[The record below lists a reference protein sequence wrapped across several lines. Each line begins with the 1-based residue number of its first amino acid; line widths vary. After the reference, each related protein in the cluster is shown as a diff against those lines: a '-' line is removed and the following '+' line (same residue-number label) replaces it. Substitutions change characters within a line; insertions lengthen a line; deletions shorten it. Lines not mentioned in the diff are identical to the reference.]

1 MATTHA
7 ERLFKTIS
15 RPVSNRGLVRTVTFL
30 SLIVISA
37 CAGIK
42 SKEQKPVVSASIPTI
57 DQVGALRMPAEIAPI
72 SAPFPM
78 PQLKRPQFPNR
89 SFSILSRGATQS
101 RITTKEIQAA
111 IDEMNKLGGGTV
123 IVPAG
128 KWKTGRISLKSNVN
142 LHLEQGA
149 ELHFSGQIEDYRPAV
164 FTRNEGV
171 EVMSLGACIYAN
183 GQENIAVTGKGKLIG
198 PPKDS
203 PVRKRVMSVDVI
215 ENVIPHDKPV
225 AERVYEGYND
235 EFIFLP
241 MFISPINCKNILI
254 EGISL
259 ENTPFWN
266 IVPVYCDGVIIRG
279 VTVNSV
285 GIPRGDGIDIEST
298 RNVLIEYCTLSC
310 GDDCFTMKAGRGE
323 DGMRVNKPT
332 ENVVVR
338 FCLAREGHGGIT
350 CGSETAGMIRNLY
363 VHDSVFDDT
372 GVGIRFKTRRPRGG
386 GGENLHY
393 ERIRMNLRE
402 DAFRW
407 DMLGSKM
414 YVGELATRLP
424 ARDINRLTPVYRN
437 ITAKD
442 FIIENART
450 FVRIDGIPESP
461 MTNFKLENAVVNS
474 RSLFKA
480 SDAKDILIKNVRIKS
495 QDSLITLVDTRNLT
509 FKNVVFDIPGKEIIT
524 SVSGELS
531 EDIEFENTSPV
542 KPKGWKDN
550 EWKK

>member
-1 MATTHA
+1 MKIHTNKKNLHA
-7 ERLFKTIS
+7 FLLCSITGSFLFFFTQCSITRKTET
-15 RPVSNRGLVRTVTFL
+15 PVSGVY
-30 SLIVISA
+30 
-37 CAGIK
+37 
-42 SKEQKPVVSASIPTI
+42 IPTI
-57 DQVGALRMPAEIAPI
+57 EDVGALKMPAEIAPI
-72 SAPFPM
+72 TAPFAM
-78 PQLKRPQFPNR
+78 PQLKRPIFPNL
-89 SFSILSRGATQS
+89 SISITDKGAKQGI
-101 RITTKEIQAA
+101 ITTKAIQTA
-111 IDEMNKLGGGTV
+111 IDEINVQGGGTV
-123 IVPAG
+123 NIPAG
-128 KWKTGRISLKSNVN
+128 KWNTGRISLKSNVN
-142 LHLEQGA
+142 LHLEAGA
-149 ELHFSGQIEDYRPAV
+149 ELHFSGEIEDYRPAV
-164 FTRNEGV
+164 FTRNEGI

-183 GQENIAVTGKGKLIG
+183 GQENIAVTGRGKLIG

-203 PVRKRVMSVDVI
+203 PVRTRVMNVDVI
-215 ENVIPHDKPV
+215 ENVVPHDKPV
-225 AERVYEGYND
+225 SERVYEGYNN

-241 MFISPINCKNILI
+241 MFISPINCKNVLI

-350 CGSETAGMIRNLY
+350 VGSETAGIIRNLY

-386 GGENLHY
+386 GGENLFY
-393 ERIRMNLRE
+393 ERIRMSLRD

-424 ARDINRLTPVYRN
+424 APPVNRLTPFYRN
-437 ITAKD
+437 ISAKD
-442 FIIENART
+442 FIIEKAKNLI
-450 FVRIDGIPESP
+450 RIDGIPESP
-461 MTNFKLENAVVNS
+461 LTNFTLENADITTTNLI
-474 RSLFKA
+474 RA
-480 SDAKDILIKNVRIKS
+480 TDAKDITIKNAVIRS
-495 QDSLITLVDTRNLT
+495 QDSLISLTDVRNLL
-509 FKNVVFDIPGKEIIT
+509 FKNVVFKVPGDELI
-524 SVSGELS
+524 VNDSGDLS
-531 EDIEFENTSPV
+531 DNIKFRNTVPRKPENW
-542 KPKGWKDN
+542 PKASMDK
-550 EWKK
+550 

>member
-1 MATTHA
+1 M
-7 ERLFKTIS
+7 LK
-15 RPVSNRGLVRTVTFL
+15 L
-30 SLIVISA
+30 SLKFPVQILSIIT
-37 CAGIK
+37 AGALF
-42 SKEQKPVVSASIPTI
+42 SQCSIIQSNQTAFSTPKVPTVNE
-57 DQVGALRMPAEIAPI
+57 VGALRMPEEIAPVT
-72 SAPFPM
+72 APFNM
-78 PQLKRPQFPNR
+78 PQFKRPTFPNR
-89 SFSILSRGATQS
+89 SINILEKNAKQGV
-101 RITTKEIQAA
+101 IVTKEIQTA
-111 IDEMNKLGGGTV
+111 IDDLTKQGGGTV
-123 IVPAG
+123 IVPPG
-128 KWKTGRISLKSNVN
+128 KWNTGRISLKNNVN

-149 ELHFSGQIEDYRPAV
+149 ELHFSGEVEDYRPAV

-183 GQENIAVTGKGKLIG
+183 GQENIAITGKGKLVG

-203 PVRKRVMSVDVI
+203 PVRTRFMNVDVI
-215 ENVIPHDKPV
+215 ENVVPHDKPV
-225 AERVYEGYND
+225 SERVYEGYNN

-241 MFISPINCKNILI
+241 MFISPINCKNVFI

-285 GIPRGDGIDIEST
+285 GIPRGDGIDIESS

-338 FCLAREGHGGIT
+338 FCLAKEGHGGIT
-350 CGSETAGMIRNLY
+350 VGSETAGMIRNLY

-386 GGENLHY
+386 GGEYIYY
-393 ERIRMNLRE
+393 ERIRMSLRD

-424 ARDINRLTPVYRN
+424 AREVNRLTPSFKN
-437 ITAKD
+437 IYAKD
-442 FIIENART
+442 FVIEKAKT
-450 FVRIDGIPESP
+450 FIRIDGIPESP
-461 MTNFKLENAVVNS
+461 LTNFTLENADVTSKN
-474 RSLFKA
+474 LIKA
-480 SDAKDILIKNVRIKS
+480 IDAKNITIRNAVIRS
-495 QDSLITLVDTRNLT
+495 QDSLINLVDTRNLT
-509 FKNVVFDIPGKEIIT
+509 FENVVFKVPGNEIVT
-524 SVSGELS
+524 TVSGELS
-531 EDIEFENTSPV
+531 DYIKFKNTTPE
-542 KPKGWKDN
+542 KPKAWDSN
-550 EWKK
+550 TWKK

>member
-1 MATTHA
+1 MNVMRKATV
-7 ERLFKTIS
+7 RVKLFSVLGGI
-15 RPVSNRGLVRTVTFL
+15 
-30 SLIVISA
+30 LIVLFSNCLIINS
-37 CAGIK
+37 
-42 SKEQKPVVSASIPTI
+42 SKTTPVNKAIPTI
-57 DQVGALRMPAEIAPI
+57 DEVGALKMPADIAPI
-72 SAPFPM
+72 KAPFTM
-78 PQLKRPQFPNR
+78 PQLQRPTFPDR
-89 SFSILSRGATQS
+89 SISIIDKGA
-101 RITTKEIQAA
+101 KEGQIATRQIQAA
-111 IDEMNKLGGGTV
+111 IDDLNQQGGGTV
-123 IVPAG
+123 YVPAG
-128 KWKTGRISLKSNVN
+128 KWNTGRISLKSNVN

-149 ELHFSGQIEDYRPAV
+149 ELHFSGEIKDYRPAV

-183 GQENIAVTGKGKLIG
+183 GQENIAITGKGKLVG

-203 PVRKRVMSVDVI
+203 PVRTRYMNVDVI
-215 ENVIPHDKPV
+215 ENVVPHDKPV
-225 AERVYEGYND
+225 SERVYEGYNN

-241 MFISPINCKNILI
+241 MFISPINCKNVLI

-266 IVPVYCDGVIIRG
+266 IVPVYCDRVIIRG

-350 CGSETAGMIRNLY
+350 VGSETAGVIRNLY

-386 GGENLHY
+386 GGENLYY
-393 ERIRMNLRE
+393 ERIRMSLRD

-424 ARDINRLTPVYRN
+424 ALKVNRLTPFFRN
-437 ITAKD
+437 IVAKD
-442 FIIENART
+442 FIIEKAKSLI
-450 FVRIDGIPESP
+450 RIDGIPESP
-461 MTNFKLENAVVNS
+461 LSNFTLENADVNS
-474 RSLFKA
+474 KNLIRVT
-480 SDAKDILIKNVRIKS
+480 DAKNLSIKNSIIRS
-495 QDSLITLVDTRNLT
+495 QDSLISLVDTRNLVFENVIFEVPGSEVVT
-509 FKNVVFDIPGKEIIT
+509 TVSGDLSDEIKFKNTVPE
-524 SVSGELS
+524 
-531 EDIEFENTSPV
+531 
-542 KPKGWKDN
+542 KPRGWLAKQWRKGQ
-550 EWKK
+550 